1 MKERERKRETKKK
14 HTEKTKTINIIIIVS
29 VAMLQRA
36 RFHNSDY
43 MREEEGERRVGDK
56 DGPKGH
62 REEEAGVRVR
72 VRVKKRQEGGE

>member
-1 MKERERKRETKKK
+1 MKN
-14 HTEKTKTINIIIIVS
+14 KTINIIIVS

-43 MREEEGERRVGDK
+43 MREEGAERRVGDK

-72 VRVKKRQEGGE
+72 VKKKRQEGGNRA